1 MSLQWRVSGG
11 LIVWWACVCSLVSV
25 SGKVKLEILVS
36 IRGNTSL
43 NDVIDEGATWSN
55 VVAGKVGRAI
65 AMSAAERD
73 IGRGTCSIEFKTSR
87 GGFGCI
93 QKQIV

>member
-1 MSLQWRVSGG
+1 
-11 LIVWWACVCSLVSV
+11 
-25 SGKVKLEILVS
+25 VS

-43 NDVIDEGATWSN
+43 SDVVEEGATWIN

-73 IGRGTCSIEFKTSR
+73 IDRGTCSIELKTSR
-87 GGFGCI
+87 DDF
-93 QKQIV
+93 